1 MQKKEVLKSIYKFDE
16 NPLVIADDEM
26 IEGCECDDV
35 IAEEFL
41 ELKKLGEAMIK
52 LTVEKNGLGLAA
64 PQVGVMRKMFIW
76 MNGSNSFQIVLN
88 PKFFPDKKTTNV
100 VEGCLSYPGLWLA
113 VKRPKE
119 VTLSYQTVTGEYVVE
134 TFTGLLA
141 RIAQHEF
148 DHMEGLNFS
157 DHVSQLKLDMA
168 LKSLNKRARKYLR
181 KYVKQNV

>member
-1 MQKKEVLKSIYKFDE
+1 VELIKFTDPALRKVPETFDFEVGNAKELADTLWEECRRLK
-16 NPLVIADDEM
+16 
-26 IEGCECDDV
+26 
-35 IAEEFL
+35 
-41 ELKKLGEAMIK
+41 
-52 LTVEKNGLGLAA
+52 GLGLSANQVGIDSKVFVMGVDEKNRKNVFN
-64 PQVGVMRKMFIW
+64 PQVISVSKDTELAR
-76 MNGSNSFQIVLN
+76 
-88 PKFFPDKKTTNV
+88 
-100 VEGCLSYPGLWLA
+100 EGCLSYPGLWLS

-119 VTLSYQTVTGEYVVE
+119 VTLSYQTVDGTHVVE
-134 TFTGLLA
+134 TFIGLQA

>member
-1 MQKKEVLKSIYKFDE
+1 MELIKFTDPALRKVPETFDFEVGNAKELADTLWEECRRLK
-16 NPLVIADDEM
+16 
-26 IEGCECDDV
+26 
-35 IAEEFL
+35 
-41 ELKKLGEAMIK
+41 
-52 LTVEKNGLGLAA
+52 GLGLSANQVGIDSKVFVMGVDEKNRKNVFN
-64 PQVGVMRKMFIW
+64 PQVISVSKDTELAR
-76 MNGSNSFQIVLN
+76 
-88 PKFFPDKKTTNV
+88 
-100 VEGCLSYPGLWLA
+100 EGCLSYPGLWLS

-119 VTLSYQTVTGEYVVE
+119 VTLSYQTVDGTHVVE
-134 TFTGLLA
+134 TFIGLQA

>member
-1 MQKKEVLKSIYKFDE
+1 VELIKFTDPALRKIPETFDFETGNAKEL
-16 NPLVIADDEM
+16 ADTLW
-26 IEGCECDDV
+26 
-35 IAEEFL
+35 EESRRL
-41 ELKKLGEAMIK
+41 R
-52 LTVEKNGLGLAA
+52 GLGLSANQVGIDSKVFVMGVDEKNRKNVFN
-64 PQVGVMRKMFIW
+64 PQVISVSKDTELAR
-76 MNGSNSFQIVLN
+76 
-88 PKFFPDKKTTNV
+88 
-100 VEGCLSYPGLWLA
+100 EGCLSYPGLWLS

-119 VTLSYQTVTGEYVVE
+119 VTLSYQTVDGTHVVE
-134 TFTGLLA
+134 TFVGLQA